1 MNYSKSILN
10 TYGISIVLT
19 GPISK
24 PLAVFSVMLEWFYVD
39 GIIKERV
46 AYTANAQERPN
57 TMKENESVQY
67 INKTALLNELLYLK
81 EAAKKVN
88 PKETYILMAQE
99 RFIKDLDWFI
109 EIVDNYPSPE
119 FSLPRFLKEKV

>member
-1 MNYSKSILN
+1 M
-10 TYGISIVLT
+10 
-19 GPISK
+19 
-24 PLAVFSVMLEWFYVD
+24 
-39 GIIKERV
+39 
-46 AYTANAQERPN
+46 
-57 TMKENESVQY
+57 MKENETIQY

-109 EIVDNYPSPE
+109 EIVDNYPSPR
-119 FSLPRFLKEKV
+119 FTLPGFLKEKT

>member
-1 MNYSKSILN
+1 MI
-10 TYGISIVLT
+10 
-19 GPISK
+19 
-24 PLAVFSVMLEWFYVD
+24 EWRYVD
-39 GIIKERV
+39 GVIKESV
-46 AYTANAQERPN
+46 AYIANAQERPN

-109 EIVDNYPSPE
+109 EIVDNYPGPN
-119 FSLPRFLKEKV
+119 FTLPGFLKEKT

>member
-1 MNYSKSILN
+1 
-10 TYGISIVLT
+10 
-19 GPISK
+19 
-24 PLAVFSVMLEWFYVD
+24 
-39 GIIKERV
+39 
-46 AYTANAQERPN
+46 
-57 TMKENESVQY
+57 MKENESVQY

-109 EIVDNYPSPE
+109 EIVDNYPSPV
-119 FSLPRFLKEKV
+119 FSLPRFLNAAVVFDRKNLVTIVESMETEDPYAKIIESI